1 MDSILI
7 LQLHGL
13 QVSKSFKIKY
23 GQNLN
28 LYLYPKDYFE
38 RLSKIDTFLEEL
50 ESFTEDPNSL
60 LMPEFLKFE
69 IGNDRATFIIAKVA
83 IDVYQDKKTLF
94 REVSGIFGLFLRL
107 NSFIFEF
114 TIDIQKVFLFL
125 KQGKEFRLIRIIDRR
140 IVIDK
145 NNERIIKY
153 QLDNYNKELESLF
166 DKIRNSDLLQDIVKI
181 LYEFIVA
188 RNNPVIEM
196 KIMYYWNYLEH
207 IAQIY
212 ASHHNRNLLI
222 DKQKFEKLQEKVL
235 KLVNKKLESVSLNP
249 LDLTQIEHKIRELFN
264 SEFNKGE
271 SLFINKPEWRSL
283 LRTVCG
289 DIKAL
294 LEDSDVLIDEYD
306 KGKVSTLIIKYL
318 DNFPPSEKLIE
329 LVLNDIGYI
338 TNELENRILEIMKV
352 ARNYLFHTS
361 LRLEGLYQKFIDDYD
376 DITSCDLNDLISAL
390 RRFEEFLI
398 KATTRIL
405 GTNIMKEKKHIADKG
420 LYIRHPSIEK
430 YIGREETFIDKV
442 RLIKKSFRSNRDY
455 EDLIKIII
463 KKDKQCDEALQHTTM
478 KGYCFGQEDKKYK
491 EFKLEFLN
499 KYKAQGR
506 FEEGISSAQ
515 TYDFYIDLK
524 KNNFE
529 LESMVQFEEIIRF
542 GFLSNLHNVY
552 IRVLDFWFDRE
563 RAYELNRELLN
574 LLNGLNY
581 NNH

>member
-1 MDSILI
+1 MNSILV

-50 ESFTEDPNSL
+50 ESFTEDLDSL

-69 IGNDRATFIIAKVA
+69 IGNDRATFIIAKIA

-271 SLFINKPEWRSL
+271 SLFINKTEWRSL

-463 KKDKQCDEALQHTTM
+463 KKDKQCDGALQHTAM

-515 TYDFYIDLK
+515 IYDFYIDLK